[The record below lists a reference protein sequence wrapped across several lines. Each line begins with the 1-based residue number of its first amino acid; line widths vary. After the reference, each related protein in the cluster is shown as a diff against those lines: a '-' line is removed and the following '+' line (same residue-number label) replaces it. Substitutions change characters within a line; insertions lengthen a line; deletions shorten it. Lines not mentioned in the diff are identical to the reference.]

1 MMKSGV
7 TYISRTVPSARM
19 DTPQST
25 RILLLL
31 LLLAPV
37 LVLVLAAGCATTP
50 PSGGTVTPTTTTGAT
65 PVTTPVTTE
74 GQLTPTAEPGIDVCS
89 VDSDCV
95 PAQCCHPSSCINKAY
110 KGVCNLLCTQV
121 CQGPIDCRAGHCG
134 CVGRTCRVIPGTI
147 PMTTTPPPPPTG
159 GGYSY

>member
-95 PAQCCHPSSCINKAY
+95 PAQCCHPTSCINKAH

-121 CQGPIDCRAGHCG
+121 CQGPIDCGAGHCG
-134 CVGRTCRVIPGTI
+134 CVAGTCRVIPGTI
-147 PMTTTPPPPPTG
+147 PMTTTPTPPPTG